1 MNNKELNEI
10 IKSLI
15 QLRGENK
22 LDFSDDSLIEQAVK
36 IYNQEAIGESKRQYK
51 EQYTSRE
58 YKEAP
63 TDKQIMFLR
72 SQKVNVNSDM
82 TKDEATQLISEIKGR
97 QR

>member
-1 MNNKELNEI
+1 MNNKDLNQI
-10 IKSLI
+10 IESLI

-36 IYNQEAIGESKRQYK
+36 IYNQEAIGESKRQFRQEK
-51 EQYTSRE
+51 EQE
-58 YKEAP
+58 YSDRP

-72 SQKVNVNSDM
+72 SQKVNVNSDL
-82 TKDEATQLISEIKGR
+82 TKQEATQMIREIKER